1 MAARDSGSLLR
12 LGPVPPDRVVGPA
25 RPIFGFVGRTP
36 SDPGFDAGR
45 GSTFR
50 DSTCTV
56 DHAAPDT
63 RRTSRVWPGPL
74 LDVPERFDPKGTLM
88 RGTIQKKGKKWY
100 AVVYDGVNPATG
112 EYRRRWVQAGTR
124 RGDAEKLLADLV
136 KRAHRG
142 ETVVS
147 EKLTLGE
154 YLTERWL
161 PIQEARLR
169 KSSFDAY
176 RRNVELHVV
185 PGLGKRQLDQLTPE
199 DIDMFYAALLKSG
212 RKKRPGEKGP
222 AKGLA
227 PKTVHNIHVMLN
239 KALSDAARKGTVV
252 RNVVALAD
260 APSLEAR
267 KRPEIKAW
275 EIDQLV
281 RFLDA
286 ISSHRMA
293 AAFEFAANTGMRRG
307 EVLGVRWRD
316 IDFDAGRVSV
326 RQALVSVSY
335 KVSISDVKTG
345 TSRRTIDIEEDLVQ
359 VLRDWR
365 KVRTEERDGVEP
377 APDDLVFV
385 KADGTSPHPD
395 VFSQLFDR
403 TVAKI
408 DVPDISLHDLRHTH
422 ATLLL
427 KAGVNVKVVSER
439 LGHANIA
446 FTMHVYQHV
455 LPGMQAAAADTFSLL
470 LRNERNKAR
479 ADLEE
484 DEAGDPDEDD
494 DVGERDLD
502 VDPSDD
508 GDEDER

>member
-1 MAARDSGSLLR
+1 
-12 LGPVPPDRVVGPA
+12 
-25 RPIFGFVGRTP
+25 
-36 SDPGFDAGR
+36 
-45 GSTFR
+45 
-50 DSTCTV
+50 
-56 DHAAPDT
+56 
-63 RRTSRVWPGPL
+63 
-74 LDVPERFDPKGTLM
+74 M

-147 EKLTLGE
+147 EKLTLGQ

-161 PIQEARLR
+161 PVQEARLR
-169 KSSFDAY
+169 RSSFDAY
-176 RRNVELHVV
+176 RRNIELHVL
-185 PGLGKRQLDQLTPE
+185 PALDKRQLDQLSPE
-199 DIDMFYAALLKSG
+199 DIDVFYAALLKGG

-239 KALSDAARKGTVV
+239 KAFGDAARKGTIV
-252 RNVVALAD
+252 RNVVAFAD
-260 APSLEAR
+260 APSLQAR

-281 RFLDA
+281 AFLDA
-286 ISSHRMA
+286 IAPHRMA
-293 AAFEFAANTGMRRG
+293 PAFYFSAHTGMRRG

-316 IDFDAGRVSV
+316 LDVDAGRVSV
-326 RQALVSVSY
+326 RQALVSVAY
-335 KVSISDVKTG
+335 EMSISDVKTG
-345 TSRRTIDIEEDLVQ
+345 TSRRTIDIDDDVAQ

-365 KVRTEERDGVEP
+365 KVRTEERDGVAP

-385 KADGTSPHPD
+385 KADGTSMHPD
-395 VFSQLFDR
+395 IFSQLFDR

-408 DVPDISLHDLRHTH
+408 AVPAISLHDLRHTH

-439 LGHANIA
+439 LGHANVA
-446 FTMHVYQHV
+446 FTMNVYQYV
-455 LPGMQAAAADTFSLL
+455 LPGMQAAAADASSQLL
-470 LRNERNKAR
+470 QGHRRK
-479 ADLEE
+479 
-484 DEAGDPDEDD
+484 PDD
-494 DVGERDLD
+494 DHHVPEDPLSGARWPLDASQRGVDAGRDRRGSAKNL
-502 VDPSDD
+502 
-508 GDEDER
+508 

>member
-1 MAARDSGSLLR
+1 
-12 LGPVPPDRVVGPA
+12 
-25 RPIFGFVGRTP
+25 
-36 SDPGFDAGR
+36 
-45 GSTFR
+45 
-50 DSTCTV
+50 
-56 DHAAPDT
+56 
-63 RRTSRVWPGPL
+63 
-74 LDVPERFDPKGTLM
+74 M
-88 RGTIQKKGKKWY
+88 RGTVQKKGNKWY
-100 AVVYDGVNPATG
+100 AVIYDGVNPATG
-112 EYRRRWVQAGTR
+112 NYRRRWVQAGTR

-147 EKLTLGE
+147 EKLTLE
-154 YLTERWL
+154 QYLRDRWL
-161 PIQEARLR
+161 PIQESRVR
-169 KSSFDAY
+169 PSTFSSY
-176 RRNVELHVV
+176 RRNIELHVI
-185 PGLGKRQLDQLTPE
+185 PALGKRPLDQLSPE
-199 DIDMFYAALLKSG
+199 DIDVFYAGLLKSG

-227 PKTVHNIHVMLN
+227 PKSVHNIHVMLN

-260 APSLEAR
+260 PPSLVAR

-286 ISSHRMA
+286 IASHRLA
-293 AAFEFAANTGMRRG
+293 PAFEFAANTGMRRG

-316 IDFDAGRVSV
+316 IDLDAGRVAV
-326 RQALVSVSY
+326 RQALVSVAY
-335 KVSISDVKTG
+335 EVSISDVKTG

-359 VLRDWR
+359 VLRHWW

-385 KADGTSPHPD
+385 KVDGTSPHPD
-395 VFSQLFDR
+395 IFSQLFDR

-427 KAGVNVKVVSER
+427 KSGVPIKVVSER
-439 LGHANIA
+439 LGHANVA
-446 FTMHVYQHV
+446 FTMNVYQHV
-455 LPGMQAAAADTFSLL
+455 LPGMQAAAAETFSLL
-470 LRNERNKAR
+470 LRTERNKAGVGTG
-479 ADLEE
+479 EE
-484 DEAGDPDEDD
+484 PMDEAD
-494 DVGERDLD
+494 GEEPVDLD
-502 VDPSDD
+502 DTDAETD
-508 GDEDER
+508 G

>member
-1 MAARDSGSLLR
+1 
-12 LGPVPPDRVVGPA
+12 
-25 RPIFGFVGRTP
+25 
-36 SDPGFDAGR
+36 
-45 GSTFR
+45 
-50 DSTCTV
+50 
-56 DHAAPDT
+56 
-63 RRTSRVWPGPL
+63 
-74 LDVPERFDPKGTLM
+74 M

-112 EYRRRWVQAGTR
+112 NYRRRWVQAGTR
-124 RGDAEKLLADLV
+124 RADAEKLLAELV

-147 EKLTLGE
+147 EKLTLGQ

-169 KSSFDAY
+169 ASTHASY
-176 RRNVELHVV
+176 RRNIELHVL
-185 PGLGKRQLDQLTPE
+185 PGLGRRPLDQLTPE

-260 APSLEAR
+260 APSLQAR

-275 EIDQLV
+275 EVDQLV
-281 RFLDA
+281 AFLDA
-286 ISSHRMA
+286 IAAHRMA
-293 AAFEFAANTGMRRG
+293 PAFHLAAYTGMRRG
-307 EVLGVRWRD
+307 EVLGLRWRD
-316 IDFDAGRVSV
+316 VDLDGGRVSV
-326 RQALVSVSY
+326 RQALVSVAY
-335 KVSISDVKTG
+335 EVSISDVKTG
-345 TSRRTIDIEEDLVQ
+345 TSRRTIDIDDDVAR

-365 KVRTEERDGVEP
+365 KVRSEERDGLEP
-377 APDDLVFV
+377 GPDDLVFV
-385 KADGTSPHPD
+385 KADGTSMHPD
-395 VFSQLFDR
+395 IFSQLFDR

-408 DVPDISLHDLRHTH
+408 DVPSISLHDLRHTH

-439 LGHANIA
+439 LGHANVA
-446 FTMHVYQHV
+446 FTMNVYQHV

-470 LRNERNKAR
+470 LHSERNRSKPNV
-479 ADLEE
+479 E
-484 DEAGDPDEDD
+484 
-494 DVGERDLD
+494 
-502 VDPSDD
+502 D
-508 GDEDER
+508 GDADRPDVEMFDHDEFGEGDQ

>member
-1 MAARDSGSLLR
+1 
-12 LGPVPPDRVVGPA
+12 
-25 RPIFGFVGRTP
+25 
-36 SDPGFDAGR
+36 
-45 GSTFR
+45 
-50 DSTCTV
+50 
-56 DHAAPDT
+56 
-63 RRTSRVWPGPL
+63 
-74 LDVPERFDPKGTLM
+74 
-88 RGTIQKKGKKWY
+88 
-100 AVVYDGVNPATG
+100 
-112 EYRRRWVQAGTR
+112 
-124 RGDAEKLLADLV
+124 
-136 KRAHRG
+136 G

-147 EKLTLGE
+147 EKLTLE
-154 YLTERWL
+154 QYLRDRWL
-161 PIQEARLR
+161 PIQEARVR
-169 KSSFDAY
+169 PSTFSSY
-176 RRNVELHVV
+176 RRNIELHVV
-185 PGLGKRQLDQLTPE
+185 PALGKRPLDQLSPE
-199 DIDMFYAALLKSG
+199 DIDVFYAGLLKSG

-260 APSLEAR
+260 APSLVAR

-275 EIDQLV
+275 EVDQLV
-281 RFLDA
+281 EFLDA
-286 ISSHRMA
+286 IESHRLA
-293 AAFEFAANTGMRRG
+293 PAFEFAANTGMRRG

-316 IDFDAGRVSV
+316 IDLDARRVSV

-365 KVRTEERDGVEP
+365 KFRTEERDGVDP

-395 VFSQLFDR
+395 IFSQLFDR

-427 KAGVNVKVVSER
+427 KSGVPVKVVSER
-439 LGHANIA
+439 LGHANVA
-446 FTMHVYQHV
+446 FTMNVYQHV
-455 LPGMQAAAADTFSLL
+455 LPGMQAAAAETFSLL
-470 LRNERNKAR
+470 LRTERNKAGTST
-479 ADLEE
+479 DEE
-484 DEAGDPDEDD
+484 PMEEADD
-494 DVGERDLD
+494 DESAD
-502 VDPSDD
+502 SDD
-508 GDEDER
+508 TDSEADG

>member
-1 MAARDSGSLLR
+1 ML
-12 LGPVPPDRVVGPA
+12 
-25 RPIFGFVGRTP
+25 
-36 SDPGFDAGR
+36 
-45 GSTFR
+45 
-50 DSTCTV
+50 
-56 DHAAPDT
+56 
-63 RRTSRVWPGPL
+63 RRTSRSHGRVPL
-74 LDVPERFDPKGTLM
+74 LDVPNRFEPKGTLM
-88 RGTIQKKGKKWY
+88 RGSIQKKGKKWY

-124 RGDAEKLLADLV
+124 RGDAEKLLAELV

-161 PIQEARLR
+161 PVQETRLR
-169 KSSFDAY
+169 RSSFEAY
-176 RRNVELHVV
+176 RRNIELHVV
-185 PGLGKRQLDQLTPE
+185 PGLGKRQLDQLTPD
-199 DIDMFYAALLKSG
+199 DIDLFYAALLKGG

-260 APSLEAR
+260 APSLEAQ
-267 KRPEIKAW
+267 KRREIKAW

-281 RFLDA
+281 VFLDA
-286 ISSHRMA
+286 IASHRMG

-316 IDFDAGRVSV
+316 IDLDARRVSV

-377 APDDLVFV
+377 VPDDLVFV

-403 TVAKI
+403 TVAKLDI
-408 DVPDISLHDLRHTH
+408 PDISLHDLRHTH

-427 KAGVNVKVVSER
+427 KSGVPIKVVSER

-446 FTMHVYQHV
+446 FTMQVYQHV
-455 LPGMQAAAADTFSLL
+455 LPGMQAAAAETFSLL
-470 LRNERNKAR
+470 LRTERNKASV
-479 ADLEE
+479 
-484 DEAGDPDEDD
+484 DPD
-494 DVGERDLD
+494 DVDVDGADRDLD
-502 VDPSDD
+502 PSDVDDDADVDGDLSDD
-508 GDEDER
+508 GDEEQR